1 MGMRMSWFFYAES
14 FTELTYLQTPYG
26 LIITVVVYGFLNL
39 SNAHMIGVLGA
50 SDEPVT
56 KKD

>member
-1 MGMRMSWFFYAES
+1 MSWFFYAES